1 MPRGKTKDRD
11 GVYRRKDR
19 PGFWASWID
28 ANGKRRQRKLEAH
41 TLVQAR
47 ALLNAEKAAVE
58 KATTLG
64 YAPPSKETFEAVSE
78 RFLAFQVARLTL
90 RAYQR
95 EEGILH
101 NQIRAFFSRMKVA
114 DIRRNDIERYITLR
128 SGIVSA
134 GSVVKEMNI
143 LKHCLSKAVAWELIP
158 VNPAHG
164 VKLPKVSEGRTK
176 YLSPTEFKAALEAA
190 PDWMRAPMAL
200 AAFTGMRRGE
210 ILNLRWKDIDL
221 AHQRVY
227 LRETKNGT
235 LRVLTL
241 NQLAMQVLQSLPV
254 GDPGMLVLPDVDPAR
269 LSVYTRRVFASVGI
283 ADASFHSLRH
293 TAASWLVMEGVDLYA
308 VGQILGH
315 KTPRMTQ
322 RYAHLSPGYM
332 AVAVGKLD
340 GVFAGSLPE
349 PKAGEVRV
357 LSLP

>member
-1 MPRGKTKDRD
+1 MPRGRVKDRD
-11 GVYRRKDR
+11 GIYTRKDR
-19 PGFWASWID
+19 PGQFWASWVD
-28 ANGKRRQRKLEAH
+28 ATGKRRQRKLEAH
-41 TLVQAR
+41 TLQQAR
-47 ALLNAEKAAVE
+47 TLLNAEKANVE
-58 KATTLG
+58 KAVTLG
-64 YAPPSKETFEAVSE
+64 YAPPSKETFQGVSE
-78 RFLAFQVARLTL
+78 RFLAFQAARLTP

-101 NQIRAFFSRMKVA
+101 AQIRAFFSGFKVA
-114 DIRRNDIERYITLR
+114 DIRRDDIERYITLR

-134 GSVVKEMNI
+134 GSVVKEANI
-143 LKHCLSKAVAWELIP
+143 LKHLLSKAVVWELVQ

-164 VKLPKVSEGRTK
+164 VKLPTVSEGRTK

-210 ILNLRWKDIDL
+210 ILNLRWKDVDL

-227 LRETKNGT
+227 LADTKNGT
-235 LRVLTL
+235 LRIVAL
-241 NQLAMQVLQSLPV
+241 NALAAQVLQSLPI
-254 GDPGMLVLPDVDPAR
+254 GDPGMLVLPDVDAAR

-283 ADASFHSLRH
+283 QDASFHSLRH

-332 AVAVGKLD
+332 AMAVGKLD
-340 GVFAGSLPE
+340 GVFAGSLPA
-349 PKAGEVRV
+349 PKAD
-357 LSLP
+357 